1 MGAADG
7 HYDAVVIGGGF
18 YGAAIAVYLARQR
31 RFGRVLLVE
40 REAALLRRASYNNQA
55 RVHNGY
61 HYPRSFTTAYR
72 SRINLPNFVRDWPQA
87 VRSDF
92 TKLYAIAR
100 RNSKVTSRQFERFCR
115 EIGAVFEPATP
126 QQCALFE
133 PRLIDSVYQVQEF
146 AFDSTRLAAWAV
158 RELEECGVEVRTG
171 VRAGAVLRGENG
183 LLQVALDDAAGPA
196 GLVQAPFVFNCTYS
210 GLNQLGGDFPGV
222 RTGLKHEVTEMALM
236 KLPEPLIDVGV
247 TLMDGPFF
255 SIMPFPARG
264 LHTLSHVRY
273 TPHMHW
279 QDSNGDDPY
288 RRLAAYPRDTRV
300 ERMVRDASRYLP
312 SLRQATYADSLYEV
326 KTVLVKNESD
336 DGRPILFERHATLS
350 GCYSILGGK
359 IDNIYD
365 VLEKL
370 DNEDLTPIQQRQ
382 ENR

>member
-1 MGAADG
+1 MESIDG
-7 HYDAVVIGGGF
+7 QYDAIVIGGGF

-31 RFGRVLLVE
+31 RLGRILLVE
-40 REAALLRRASYNNQA
+40 REAGLLRRASYHNQA

-72 SRINLPNFVRDWPQA
+72 SRINLPKFVRDWPQA
-87 VRSDF
+87 VSRDF

-115 EIGAVFEPATP
+115 EIGASLEPAAP
-126 QQCALFE
+126 QHCALFE

-146 AFDSTRLAAWAV
+146 AFDSTRLAAWAG
-158 RELEECGVEVRTG
+158 RELAECGVEVRTG
-171 VRAGAVLRGENG
+171 VRAGAVVRGANAR
-183 LLQVALDDAAGPA
+183 LQVTLDDAAGPA
-196 GLVQAPFVFNCTYS
+196 GVVQAPYVFNCTYS
-210 GLNQLGGDFPGV
+210 GLNQLGGEFPGV
-222 RTGLKHEVTEMALM
+222 RAGIKHEVTEMALM
-236 KLPEPLIDVGV
+236 KLPPALLDIGV

-255 SIMPFPARG
+255 SMMPFPARG

-279 QDSNGDDPY
+279 QDSCGDDPY
-288 RRLAAYPRDTRV
+288 RRLDAYPRDTRV

-312 SLRQATYADSLYEV
+312 SLAQASHEDSLFEV
-326 KTVLVKNESD
+326 KTILVKNESD
-336 DGRPILFERHATLS
+336 DGRPILFERHAALS

-370 DNEDLTPIQQRQ
+370 DNEDLARSQPKQ
-382 ENR
+382 ESR